1 MDRFRERASH
11 VPRFAWR
18 ILIALSALVLF
29 AGASAAEIPPLDVL
43 PEFPP
48 VGTDPDPGEAIGSLC
63 IDFDELE
70 DGTVVTD
77 QFPEATFD
85 SIPGQE
91 NVTLTVPP
99 ITRGP
104 FICTRTI
111 GEDLNCANPTFVDF
125 TDPVVELTLM
135 GIGINGVGPVATIN
149 VFEDGVPAGSIT
161 VIGLG
166 DQFTPV
172 PIDLTGFSNVTR
184 IELTEITDAA
194 GIGWDDFCFDEAAE
208 VPAAS
213 GPGLTFLVAL
223 ILAASA
229 LLRKR
234 RYSGGA
240 MQVGP
245 A

>member
-1 MDRFRERASH
+1 MRNQSI
-11 VPRFAWR
+11 PRTWR
-18 ILIALSALVLF
+18 VLIALSALVFF
-29 AGASAAEIPPLDVL
+29 AGASGAGIPPFGVL

-48 VGTDPDPGEAIGSLC
+48 VGADPDPGAIGSIC

-70 DGTVVTD
+70 DGTVVTN

-91 NVTLTVPP
+91 NVTLTVPDA
-99 ITRGP
+99 TTDP

-111 GEDLNCANPTFVDF
+111 GEDAQNCVNPTFVDF
-125 TDPVVELTLM
+125 TDPVVDLTLM

-172 PIDLTGFSNVTR
+172 TIDLTGFSNVTR
-184 IELTEITDAA
+184 IELTEITDPA
-194 GIGWDDFCFDEAAE
+194 GIGWDDFCFDIAGE
-208 VPAAS
+208 VPAVS
-213 GPGLTFLVAL
+213 GPGIAVLVAL
-223 ILAASA
+223 IAAALALA
-229 LLRKR
+229 RNR
-234 RYSGGA
+234 RS
-240 MQVGP
+240 
-245 A
+245 